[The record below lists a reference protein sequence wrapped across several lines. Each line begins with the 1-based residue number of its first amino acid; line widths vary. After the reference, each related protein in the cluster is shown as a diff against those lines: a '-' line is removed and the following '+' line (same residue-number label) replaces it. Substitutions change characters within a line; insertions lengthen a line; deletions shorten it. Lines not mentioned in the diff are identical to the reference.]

1 MNPTSCRIS
10 CRAISACDRSLY
22 GVVWVAVASAGVV
35 GPILMARAFDAT
47 GTYQVT
53 LTWLAAAIGATA
65 LFIVFLPRYDALR
78 SVAARVDLTA
88 NARDLG

>member
-1 MNPTSCRIS
+1 
-10 CRAISACDRSLY
+10 
-22 GVVWVAVASAGVV
+22 
-35 GPILMARAFDAT
+35 MARAFDAT

-78 SVAARVDLTA
+78 SVAAIVDLTA